1 MSHPILGIKA
11 GNVCVCKPQI
21 CWNTTL
27 LYVAALLLYV
37 HFSISCW
44 DVCVSFCTYY
54 NCLLCLCLFECI
66 LMVGGYV
73 CAFIFL
79 VYLKGVNWRSRLSEP
94 KIEFHC
100 IENFFMDMTTKPFNP
115 QNAVIMVGLG
125 LGKDLVLAYLVVSLQ
140 TQVQIASTSHKNI
153 QFCCH
158 KHASKMFLCL
168 VQRLFKHW
176 PK

>member
-1 MSHPILGIKA
+1 MFVSANLRYVETQHCYMLQLCFCMFTFLFHVGMF
-11 GNVCVCKPQI
+11 VCHFAH
-21 CWNTTL
+21 TTIVYCA
-27 LYVAALLLYV
+27 YVSLSVY
-37 HFSISCW
+37 W
-44 DVCVSFCTYY
+44 
-54 NCLLCLCLFECI
+54 

-125 LGKDLVLAYLVVSLQ
+125 LGKDLVLVYLVVSLQ

-158 KHASKMFLCL
+158 EHASKMFLCL